1 MIILISI
8 VIAIFLGM
16 TASTGRPYFLL
27 LLPLSIPFSLALIVL
42 SPWEEKSHS
51 DTHSVAQQHHKACRC
66 RHHQDFELVQ
76 RKIELVVPEE
86 SSVNAQ
92 VTSGD
97 NTVHLENL

>member
-27 LLPLSIPFSLALIVL
+27 LLPLSIPFSVVLIIL

-51 DTHSVAQQHHKACRC
+51 NTPSIIQQHHKACECCER
-66 RHHQDFELVQ
+66 RNFESRQ
-76 RKIELVVPEE
+76 RKIELVVPTD
-86 SSVNAQ
+86 SSVDAQ
-92 VTSGD
+92 VTSKN
-97 NTVHLENL
+97 NTVNITNL